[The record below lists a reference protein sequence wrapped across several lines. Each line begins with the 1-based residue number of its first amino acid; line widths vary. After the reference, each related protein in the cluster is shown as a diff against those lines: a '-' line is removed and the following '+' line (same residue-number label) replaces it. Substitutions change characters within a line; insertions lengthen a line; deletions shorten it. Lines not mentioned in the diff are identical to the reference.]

1 MAEIE
6 KTEFEFPD
14 EKENPRKGGRVID
27 PDPQLKIEMEETPD
41 TEIEVVD
48 DTPQEAKRHKKMDDA
63 PKDLDED
70 ELNSYGEKVRKRL
83 QHLQKGYHEA
93 NRKAEQADREREEA
107 IRAAQLIADENKKL
121 KGSLSQGQSA
131 LIEQSK
137 KVLANELEQAKRQYR
152 DANES
157 GDSEALV
164 NAQENLTAVK
174 IKAERAEN
182 FRPAPLQE
190 QENEVQTQQ
199 VTEPPVYVDQKAQKW
214 RQNNEW
220 FGQDDEMTSFALG
233 VHAKLAK
240 QGVDLSSDEYYERVN
255 ARMRQVFPDYFESDE
270 PADEPEKEVKR
281 QKSNVVAPATRS
293 SSPKKVV
300 LSQTQVNI
308 AKRLGVPLE
317 LYARKVAE
325 QMRNLA

>member
-48 DTPQEAKRHKKMDDA
+48 DTPTESKRHKKMDDA
-63 PKDLDED
+63 PKDLDEE

-152 DANES
+152 EAYES

-164 NAQENLTAVK
+164 NAQENLTSVK

-190 QENEVQTQQ
+190 QENEV
-199 VTEPPVYVDQKAQKW
+199 KKIGRASC
-214 RQNNEW
+214 R
-220 FGQDDEMTSFALG
+220 
-233 VHAKLAK
+233 
-240 QGVDLSSDEYYERVN
+240 ERV
-255 ARMRQVFPDYFESDE
+255 
-270 PADEPEKEVKR
+270 
-281 QKSNVVAPATRS
+281 
-293 SSPKKVV
+293 
-300 LSQTQVNI
+300 
-308 AKRLGVPLE
+308 
-317 LYARKVAE
+317 
-325 QMRNLA
+325 